1 MSMITMTDARRPKL
15 VLQGSIV
22 TKAVTGAAQLSED
35 NWKEVL
41 PFLSLGDQ
49 LRATTACCELV
60 LNGRAFFGQQRS
72 IPLRF
77 AAANLGKGVGSLGG
91 AGRFG
96 ALRYVNLGQIGL
108 ARLTPPILEI
118 LAASTSLEVATAT
131 VRLRT
136 IAEVSASDQ
145 LARNCPKLRIQAT
158 LDLGSACPTPPFR
171 ALLLCCCFGACCL
184 PPPPPLPPPSLD
196 ARFWLRGLTVSGGV
210 C

>member
-1 MSMITMTDARRPKL
+1 MTDARRPKL
-15 VLQGSIV
+15 ELQGSIV
-22 TKAVTGAAQLSED
+22 TKARTDAVRLSGD

-77 AAANLGKGVGSLGG
+77 AAANLGKGVSSLGG

-96 ALRYVNLGQIGL
+96 ALRYVNLVGQIGL
-108 ARLTPPILEI
+108 ASLTPPFLEI

-158 LDLGSACPTPPFR
+158 LDLSGACPTHPFR
-171 ALLLCCCFGACCL
+171 ALVSCSCFGACCL
-184 PPPPPLPPPSLD
+184 PPPPPLPPPSRR
-196 ARFWLRGLTVSGGV
+196 AFWLRGLTVSGGV